1 MHSYLI
7 YVKWFMLFTDKVVN
21 YYQDEAMWHDKTSG
35 VIVTNHSLVL
45 QKISRQRSGIYV
57 CEATNR
63 VGRGRSQAIA
73 LDVKC
78 KFSLQ

>member
-1 MHSYLI
+1 MS
-7 YVKWFMLFTDKVVN
+7 
-21 YYQDEAMWHDKTSG
+21 HDKTSG

-78 KFSLQ
+78 KFLSWVHDKKMNSPLQL